1 MTKLE
6 PNEQSVSPAELARR
20 AQEKAAQNA
29 AGDLIV
35 RPRLERDLAAV
46 LAGLR
51 SLTPSS
57 EIDQA
62 IAKLVEAVE
71 LLA

>member
-1 MTKLE
+1 MPE
-6 PNEQSVSPAELARR
+6 PESNEQSVSPAELARR
-20 AQEKAAQNA
+20 AQEKASMIA

-57 EIDQA
+57 EIEGA
-62 IAKLVEAVE
+62 IAKLVEAAE